1 MSLCNAW
8 PAKKRAAPKVV
19 IASLAA
25 IPPYSTERVV
35 SVVVRPVL
43 VQERCQRQFGFP
55 CLMAN
60 ILNQIPFAKGV
71 LPHGGEKE
79 KDVGKNGSKEF

>member
-1 MSLCNAW
+1 
-8 PAKKRAAPKVV
+8 
-19 IASLAA
+19 
-25 IPPYSTERVV
+25 
-35 SVVVRPVL
+35 
-43 VQERCQRQFGFP
+43 
-55 CLMAN
+55 MAN